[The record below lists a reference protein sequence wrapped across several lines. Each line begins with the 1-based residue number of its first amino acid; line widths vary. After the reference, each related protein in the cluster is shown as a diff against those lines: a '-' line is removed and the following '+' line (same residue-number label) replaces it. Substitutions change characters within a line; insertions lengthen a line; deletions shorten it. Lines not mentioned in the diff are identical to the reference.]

1 MRIHKLLA
9 SEDASKQKAHGNTR
23 FNGGR
28 ANKTAMVKWGRGKGE
43 ANGK

>member
-9 SEDASKQKAHGNTR
+9 SEDARKKEA
-23 FNGGR
+23 NGKER
-28 ANKTAMVKWGRGKGE
+28 ANKTAMVKWGRRKRE